1 MGMLLIFAAVTF
13 LAFGMSLWCAWNVA
27 HPPLAWRSDALR
39 GRRRAE
45 ALYTFAFSASCLLCL
60 GTAAIFLFQ

>member
-13 LAFGMSLWCAWNVA
+13 LALGMSLWCAWNVA
-27 HPPLAWRSDALR
+27 HPPLAWRGDAGR

-45 ALYTFAFSASCLLCL
+45 ALYAFAFSATFLLCL
-60 GTAAIFLFQ
+60 GTATIFLFQ